1 MAMIDLTAPAVRRAV
16 LCKGAAL
23 VSVAL
28 VGQRAN
34 AAGADVAIDNFAF
47 APTALTVARGTTVT
61 WKNRDDIPHAISCPA
76 LNVQSQVLEAND
88 TFDHSF
94 SQAGA
99 FDYFCS
105 IHPHMRGHIIVSG

>member
-1 MAMIDLTAPAVRRAV
+1 MIDLTASAVRRAV
-16 LCKGAAL
+16 LCQGAAL
-23 VSVAL
+23 LSVAL
-28 VGQRAN
+28 VGRRAY

-76 LNVQSQVLEAND
+76 LNIQSQVLETND
-88 TFDHSF
+88 TFGHSF
-94 SQAGA
+94 TQAGA

-105 IHPHMRGHIIVSG
+105 FHPHMRGRVVVSG